1 MKTLIAV
8 SDTHGHKENLDV
20 LRQIFEECD
29 YIVHLGDGRADMR
42 EIAEKYPE
50 KTYLLKGNC
59 DLCGGLKEAEIQ
71 IEGVKIFA
79 CHGDLYRVKSEPY
92 TLAEEAKKRGAC
104 VALYGHTH
112 RAETETV
119 NGVTLVCPGNLKS
132 PLYQGGSYAYLVV
145 HGNKCVVTPV
155 GAAPGAEEK

>member
-8 SDTHGHKENLDV
+8 SDTHGHKENLNA
-20 LRQIFEECD
+20 LSQIFEECD

-42 EIAEKYPE
+42 EISEKYPE
-50 KTYLLKGNC
+50 KTYVLKGNC

-79 CHGDLYRVKSEPY
+79 CHGDLYRVKSEPF
-92 TLAEEAKKRGAC
+92 TLAEEAKRRGAS

-112 RAETETV
+112 RAAVHRADGCTRTV
-119 NGVTLVCPGNLKS
+119 IPDWDM
-132 PLYQGGSYAYLVV
+132 QGKGPRHRGWVELNSCGLPQIVLTDRWV
-145 HGNKCVVTPV
+145 
-155 GAAPGAEEK
+155 

>member
-1 MKTLIAV
+1 MKTLIAI
-8 SDTHGHKENLDV
+8 SDTHGHKENLEALSRV
-20 LRQIFEECD
+20 FEECD

-42 EIAEKYPE
+42 EISEKYPE
-50 KTYLLKGNC
+50 KTYVLKGNC

-71 IEGVKIFA
+71 IEGVKVFA

-92 TLAEEAKKRGAC
+92 TLAAEAKERGAG

-112 RAETETV
+112 RAAIETV

-132 PLYQGGSYAYLVV
+132 PLYRGGTYAYLVIDKE
-145 HGNKCVVTPV
+145 KCVATLV
-155 GAAPGAEEK
+155 GAEQVDE

>member
-8 SDTHGHKENLDV
+8 SDTHGHKENLNA
-20 LRQIFEECD
+20 LFRIFEECD
-29 YIVHLGDGRADMR
+29 YIFHLGDGRADMR

-50 KTYLLKGNC
+50 KTYVLKGNC

-92 TLAEEAKKRGAC
+92 TLAAEAKQRGASFS
-104 VALYGHTH
+104 LYGHTH
-112 RAETETV
+112 RAAIETV
-119 NGVTLVCPGNLKS
+119 NGVTLVCPGSLKL
-132 PLYQGGSYAYLVV
+132 PLYQGGSYAYLVIN
-145 HGNKCVVTPV
+145 GDKCVATVV
-155 GAAPGAEEK
+155 GAERDLSE